1 MKNENL
7 IAVRKLSG
15 KTQKQ
20 VATETGI
27 ATIAYQNYER
37 GTRTP
42 IVTTA
47 VKIARTLGV
56 KNFQEF
62 CELWGGNPIQVL

>member
-1 MKNENL
+1 MRNENL
-7 IAVRKLSG
+7 IATRRKSG
-15 KTQKQ
+15 KTQAQ
-20 VATETGI
+20 VSKETGL
-27 ATIAYQNYER
+27 AEVAYQRYEYCMR
-37 GTRTP
+37 EP
-42 IVTTA
+42 KVTTA